1 MLDKIYVTGLGV
13 VTPIGID
20 VESYWKNLC
29 AGESN
34 FTRLEPIYPSLKP
47 NFIAGRISAERR
59 LDIKARAPKC
69 TGPQVP
75 DSSLYAV
82 DAALQAIADAGLQPG
97 CAELRNA
104 LVCVGNNEAE
114 ADILDQLVEGI
125 PVNWHSNIYS
135 SHAVSD
141 NVARAIGS
149 FGPSMTI
156 HNTCASANIALETAL
171 RMMNA
176 GIVSTSVIGGGDA
189 FSKKVWSGFYMLNA
203 LGAEQCRPFSKLRRF
218 ITISEGAAFLV
229 LQNRKHVGE
238 YQSPYAELISTASNN
253 DALHPTN
260 PDINSVTQCHKKLLD
275 SAGVEAKDI
284 GGIYAHGTGT
294 KANDAVEASIFS
306 EYFPNSAVSAIKGTI
321 GHMMATAGAIG
332 AVSACLSLR
341 DQIMPPTNIL
351 PEDFEYQFNLITRQM
366 EMKNNLKYIQN
377 NAFGFG
383 GNNAITLFGKVT

>member
-20 VESYWKNLC
+20 VESYWQKLC

-34 FTRLEPIYPSLKP
+34 FTRLEPVYSAMKP
-47 NFIAGRISAERR
+47 NFVAGKISAGPRM
-59 LDIKARAPKC
+59 DIKARAPKC
-69 TGPQVP
+69 TGAQVP

-82 DAALQAIADAGLQPG
+82 DAALQAIADAGLTPG

-125 PVNWHSNIYS
+125 PVNWNANIYS

-149 FGPSMTI
+149 SGPSMTI

-171 RMMNA
+171 RMMKA

-203 LGAEQCRPFSKLRRF
+203 LGAEQCRPFSQLRRF

-229 LQNRKHVGE
+229 LQNRKQVGE
-238 YQSPYAELISTASNN
+238 YQSPYAELIATASNN

-260 PDINSVTQCHKKLLD
+260 LDINSVTQCHEKLLN
-275 SAGVEAKDI
+275 SAGLAARDI
-284 GGIYAHGTGT
+284 DGIYAHGTGT

-306 EYFPNSAVSAIKGTI
+306 EYFPSSVVSAIKGTI

-351 PEDFEYQFNLITRQM
+351 RKDYEYQFNLITHDM
-366 EMKNNLKYIQN
+366 EIKHNLRYVQN

-383 GNNAITLFGKVT
+383 GNNAITLFGRVT